1 MRGYF
6 RWLEE
11 EMLLVTK
18 EKELSR
24 GLRATTLSCLSLYP
38 TPPRMHTFLAGT
50 EKMLDE
56 NLLHLLR

>member
-1 MRGYF
+1 
-6 RWLEE
+6 
-11 EMLLVTK
+11 MLLVTE

-38 TPPRMHTFLAGT
+38 TPPHMHTVLAGT
-50 EKMLDE
+50 EKMLNE